1 MYQNSFAR
9 CFAQPSKEIKEGGDP
24 IVQKNIS
31 LSDDVTALNWAL
43 GNTST
48 SATLQ
53 LLLLENVDV
62 NIKNYDMKMAIHIRL
77 TRLLQSILI

>member
-1 MYQNSFAR
+1 
-9 CFAQPSKEIKEGGDP
+9 
-24 IVQKNIS
+24 
-31 LSDDVTALNWAL
+31 LNWAL